1 MGKNLKAFGLTLLTL
16 LVMGSFVWGLSSD
29 NEILHLTL
37 AGVLF
42 ISTFVYIFVLIK
54 ETLED

>member
-29 NEILHLTL
+29 NEVLHLAL
-37 AGVLF
+37 AGLLF